1 VVGVHPCRP
10 SSYGRQG
17 RASNSLKKKR
27 KAYTLA
33 SRSFVYVLLIV
44 LHL

>member
-17 RASNSLKKKR
+17 RASNSLKKKKR
-27 KAYTLA
+27 RTPSPVVA
-33 SRSFVYVLLIV
+33 SFTFY
-44 LHL
+44 